1 MNLGRPAEDV
11 INAAAGVESTLAAR
25 AREPLLRLLTLRWV
39 PLTAAFLSLILS
51 VVAII
56 ASTQQP
62 QVMLILPDTLR
73 VAQGRS
79 TGAAY
84 VYLQPAFVN
93 TAKSDRVEVIR
104 DVRLRVAPVDRSR
117 PPVDFNWRE
126 QIKLVGDSTSGGLI
140 YQHEADAVPLVV
152 SPSNAVA
159 PLSLFRAP
167 DGWFFTPG
175 TYSFTLIADR
185 VVVSEPVSGAF
196 SAELSADTVAYLDQ
210 PGQDKFVALPTQ

>member
-1 MNLGRPAEDV
+1 MDLGRPAEDV

-25 AREPLLRLLTLRWV
+25 AREPLMRLLTLRWV
-39 PLTAAFLSLILS
+39 PLTAALLSLILS

-62 QVMLILPDTLR
+62 QVMLILPDTVR

-104 DVRLRVAPVDRSR
+104 DIRLQVAPVDRSR
-117 PPVDFNWRE
+117 PPVDFKWRE
-126 QIKLVGDSTSGGLI
+126 QIKLVGDSSSGGLI

-167 DGWFFTPG
+167 DGWFFTRAR
-175 TYSFTLIADR
+175 THSR
-185 VVVSEPVSGAF
+185 
-196 SAELSADTVAYLDQ
+196 
-210 PGQDKFVALPTQ
+210 